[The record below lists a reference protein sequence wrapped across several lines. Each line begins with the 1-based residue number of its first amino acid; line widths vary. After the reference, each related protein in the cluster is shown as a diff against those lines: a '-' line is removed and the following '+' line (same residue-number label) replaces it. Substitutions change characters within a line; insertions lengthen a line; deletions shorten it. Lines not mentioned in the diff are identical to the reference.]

1 MSISALSPSATP
13 SLSVTTSGEDNFND
27 LNSLNAI
34 RAMDDKDAALKKVAQ
49 QFESMFISMMLKNMR
64 AANAVFE
71 EGNIQNS
78 NETKFYRDM
87 YDQQL
92 SLKIAN
98 SDVGG
103 IGIAKSMYRQMKQN
117 YGDRDLLGED
127 FNKLQSLANQ
137 SATTEALYQGNVN
150 QMTLPA
156 SSPQKSVA
164 LADIPVSAA
173 SVSSKA
179 DLSKPRFA
187 TTESSINNEPAER
200 AALANSPEEFV
211 ERVGPYVE
219 KLAEKMGLDAD
230 IILAQAALE
239 TGWGRSV
246 IAQQGD
252 SSFNIFNI
260 KAGSS
265 WKGDVVSMSSLEF
278 SNSTFKP
285 VVSDFRRYESL
296 EAAVAD
302 YGAFIGGSERYQPA
316 LQAQDADEYIQA
328 LHQAGYATDPN
339 YADKVLSVYQR
350 IGSVGKRGEG

>member
-13 SLSVTTSGEDNFND
+13 SLSATTAGEDNFND

-71 EGNIQNS
+71 EGNVENS

-87 YDQQL
+87 HDQQL

-98 SDVGG
+98 SDIGG

-117 YGDRDLLGED
+117 YGDRDLLGND
-127 FNKLQSLANQ
+127 FNKLQSLAKQ
-137 SATTEALYQGNVN
+137 SATTEALYHGKIDAGALNSL
-150 QMTLPA
+150 T
-156 SSPQKSVA
+156 SSAAQQSADPTSIDVA
-164 LADIPVSAA
+164 VSAA
-173 SVSSKA
+173 PTWSTPA
-179 DLSKPRFA
+179 LFKP
-187 TTESSINNEPAER
+187 ESIRNSDVAER
-200 AALANSPEEFV
+200 SVLAETPQEFV
-211 ERVGPYVE
+211 EKVGPYVE
-219 KLAEKMGLDAD
+219 KLAAKMGLDAD

-265 WKGDVVSMSSLEF
+265 WQGDVVSMSSLEF

-285 VVSDFRRYESL
+285 VVSDFRRYASL
-296 EAAVAD
+296 DEAVAD

-316 LQAQDADEYIQA
+316 LQAQNADEYIQA

-350 IGSVGKRGEG
+350 IGSVTNRGEG